1 MTKMTKKEKFALIA
15 EVLGKAAE
23 AGVAGDV
30 DTAELIAFAKNEI
43 VLLEKKAAKAKET
56 AAAKKAEA
64 DELYEAVEA
73 VLTDEYQTIADVT
86 AQIEGEDVT
95 PAKVGYRLRKLVE
108 NGVAEKDEIS
118 VPATNGGKARKLA
131 AYRLVVA
138 D

>member
-1 MTKMTKKEKFALIA
+1 MTKLTKKDKFALIA
-15 EVLGKAAE
+15 DVIANAAK

-56 AAAKKAEA
+56 AATKKAEA
-64 DELYEAVEA
+64 DALYEVVTQ
-73 VLTDEYQTIADVT
+73 VLTDEYQTIADIT

-108 NGVAEKDEIS
+108 NQVAEKDEIS
-118 VPATNGGKARKLA
+118 VPGANGGKARKLA
-131 AYRLVVA
+131 AYRLISTN
-138 D
+138 

>member
-1 MTKMTKKEKFALIA
+1 MTKLTKKDKFTLIA
-15 EVLGKAAE
+15 DVIAKAAE

-64 DELYEAVEA
+64 DALYDVVTQ
-73 VLTDEYQTIADVT
+73 VLTDEYQTIADIT
-86 AQIEGEDVT
+86 AQIDGEDVT
-95 PAKVGYRLRKLVE
+95 AAKVGYRLRKAVE
-108 NGVAEKDEIS
+108 NGLAEKDEVS
-118 VPATNGGKARKLA
+118 VPGANGGKARKLA
-131 AYRLVVA
+131 AYRLVTA